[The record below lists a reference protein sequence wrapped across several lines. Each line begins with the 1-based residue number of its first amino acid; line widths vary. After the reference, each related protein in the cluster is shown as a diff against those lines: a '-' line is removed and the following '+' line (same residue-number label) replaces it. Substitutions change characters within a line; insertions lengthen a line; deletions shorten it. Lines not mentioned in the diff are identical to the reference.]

1 MPLKELQW
9 LTPFDEESRATS
21 SARTS
26 KGAGAYGTRIRCNSI
41 WSVIV
46 PADGTRTA
54 TVGRDFGTSPFLL
67 GSSRTS
73 RACQY
78 LFIWNIRSKEQWRV
92 EKLRTDLSR

>member
-9 LTPFDEESRATS
+9 LTPFDEGSRATS

-46 PADGTRTA
+46 PADGTRAA
-54 TVGRDFGTSPFLL
+54 TVGNGDFGTSPFLL

-73 RACQY
+73 RCLPVFVYVGSRAQ
-78 LFIWNIRSKEQWRV
+78 
-92 EKLRTDLSR
+92 RTMAGRKITY